1 MIEVRES
8 WTYSV
13 TLGSGSSTSA
23 LGSGGSTG
31 SREARS
37 ASNTSRTLKEAAER
51 QSIYFLDSS
60 SLRDQSVTTILVISK
75 VELKQIPRQTND
87 N

>member
-1 MIEVRES
+1 MEVRES

-13 TLGSGSSTSA
+13 TLGSGSSTST

-51 QSIYFLDSS
+51 QQSLYFLDSS

-75 VELKQIPRQTND
+75 VEL
-87 N
+87 

>member
-1 MIEVRES
+1 MEVRES

-13 TLGSGSSTSA
+13 TLGSGSSTST

-37 ASNTSRTLKEAAER
+37 ASNTRRTLEEAAER
-51 QSIYFLDSS
+51 QSLYFLDSS
-60 SLRDQSVTTILVISK
+60 PLSDQSVTTILVISK
-75 VELKQIPRQTND
+75 VEL
-87 N
+87 